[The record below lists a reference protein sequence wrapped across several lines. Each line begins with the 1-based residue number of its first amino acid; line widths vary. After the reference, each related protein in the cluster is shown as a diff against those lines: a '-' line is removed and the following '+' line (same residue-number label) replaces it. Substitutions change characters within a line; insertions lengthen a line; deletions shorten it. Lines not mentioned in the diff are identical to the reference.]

1 MIETERATIMIM
13 LEGLLEFIT
22 GLGWLAV
29 LAVIYAESG
38 LLIGFFLPG
47 DSLLFTAGFLVHE
60 GIFTI
65 NIHIFVLLLFIAAV
79 AGDSTGYAFG
89 SRVGRKLFERENSR
103 LFRKE
108 NLERAEAFYKKHGAK
123 TIVLARF
130 IPVIRTFAPI
140 VAGMSSMKYRTF
152 LIYNV
157 IGAFIWTAGFTYLG
171 YYAGRLLN
179 ELGIN
184 IELAVILII
193 ILSTLPIIIHPIMDR
208 KKREYLMQATKREIQ
223 IVFGRS
229 R

>member
-1 MIETERATIMIM
+1 MIM

-29 LAVIYAESG
+29 VAVIYAESG

-47 DSLLFTAGFLVHE
+47 DSLLFTSGFLVHQ
-60 GIFTI
+60 GIFDI
-65 NIHIFVLLLFIAAV
+65 NIHVFVLLLFVAAV

-89 SRVGRKLFERENSR
+89 SRVGHKLFERENSR
-103 LFRKE
+103 FFRKE
-108 NLERAEAFYKKHGAK
+108 NLERAERFYKKHGAK

-140 VAGMSSMKYRTF
+140 VAGMSSMRYSTF
-152 LIYNV
+152 IMYNV
-157 IGAFIWTAGFTYLG
+157 VGAFIWTVGFTYLG
-171 YYAGRLLN
+171 YFAGQVLN
-179 ELGIN
+179 DLGIN

-193 ILSTLPIIIHPIMDR
+193 FISTLPLIIHP
-208 KKREYLMQATKREIQ
+208 LMNKHRRRMMIEGTKRELQ
-223 IVFGRS
+223 IVFGRQK

>member
-1 MIETERATIMIM
+1 MHDTIPWM
-13 LEGLLEFIT
+13 LEGLITFIT

-65 NIHIFVLLLFIAAV
+65 NIHLFVLLLFLAAV
-79 AGDSTGYAFG
+79 LGDSTGYAFG
-89 SRVGRKLFERENSR
+89 SRIGHKLFERENSR
-103 LFRKE
+103 FFRKE
-108 NLERAEAFYKKHGAK
+108 NLVRAENFYNKYGAK

-152 LIYNV
+152 LAYN
-157 IGAFIWTAGFTYLG
+157 ILGAFIWTAGFTYLG
-171 YYAGRLLN
+171 YFAGKVLN
-179 ELGIN
+179 DLGIN

-193 ILSTLPIIIHPIMDR
+193 FISTLPLVIHPLMNKRRR
-208 KKREYLMQATKREIQ
+208 KLLIEGTKREIQ
-223 IVFGRS
+223 IVFGRQK

>member
-1 MIETERATIMIM
+1 M
-13 LEGLLEFIT
+13 LEGLIHFIT
-22 GLGWLAV
+22 SLGWLAV

-60 GIFTI
+60 NIFTI
-65 NIHIFVLLLFIAAV
+65 NLHIFAFLLFVAAV

-89 SRVGRKLFERENSR
+89 SRVGDKLFDRKNSR

-108 NLERAEAFYKKHGAK
+108 NLERAEHFYNKHGAK

-152 LIYNV
+152 IVYN
-157 IGAFIWTAGFTYLG
+157 ILGAFIWTYGFTYLG
-171 YYAGRLLN
+171 YFAGKVLN
-179 ELGIN
+179 DIGIN

-193 ILSTLPIIIHPIMDR
+193 FISTLPIIIHPMMNKERR
-208 KKREYLMQATKREIQ
+208 KLVIDGTLRELK
-223 IVFGRS
+223 IVFGR
-229 R
+229 RKR